1 MKLLSL
7 KGRNIGLL
15 KGDFEFE
22 FDDALTVITGPI
34 GCGKSTILTMIRASL
49 TNSFPGNAASWASW
63 GTPPQ
68 EACYFVVSWRIGN
81 KVLHIAKA
89 VAGEKKFG
97 TLNIP
102 RLRIEHDDGKVEE
115 VFGSKEALERTHA
128 LIPVPAN
135 IIDGHLIVDQDSI
148 TAPVSATPAKFKEII
163 HTLTRT
169 NEMENMRSQVRD
181 VLMTVTVPDVQ
192 GPLQEA
198 LTEKNLAEG
207 EMNRMAEELKSLQQ
221 RFKAVD
227 IDAVNTRLTELEIL
241 KKNDDKRSELEAQR
255 KTSIAAHAQ
264 LQSQLKV
271 YESSLASMLEEKEA
285 KTAAAEEANKMLYS
299 ADALIATSKQRIS
312 LQAQAAKLAKDLQAC
327 IGNQPVEPAE
337 ERPDEEA
344 EHWVLDK
351 LNDTK
356 QNHAI
361 SLRRLN
367 LARQG
372 SCPECG
378 TSTTLCEHDLTQLQA
393 DVTKLSENMDM
404 LNTTLVHVRQL
415 KRTWT
420 QYDND
425 LKDYHV
431 CVETTMAKAAEVN
444 QALENIQDI
453 PDMTVEL
460 KQQISKTVSAFDILK
475 NSISSMQNS
484 ISSIQGHIVSQEGMT
499 KLVESQ
505 LANIPE
511 ARYDD
516 FEYARLS
523 KVSQDAAGL
532 RDQITRL
539 NGNFDMAV
547 KNFERAKQKLETQEK
562 RAAAVKPIERF
573 RSILDKVNGVLMKDG
588 LPRILS
594 LQYMQKLNE
603 RLAFYLNTINA
614 DFTAFIDE
622 NLEFMAKKSDG
633 LLHHAKRLSGGQKQQ
648 ASVCY
653 LLAVNDVFASTL
665 GILALDEP
673 SGAMQ
678 ESNSRD
684 LAEAFNY
691 LAKMGQQTGRQFIVI
706 THSNALAAYGCKQI
720 ALEGSE

>member
-49 TNSFPGNAASWASW
+49 TNSFPGNASSWASW

-97 TLNIP
+97 ALNIP

-115 VFGSKEALERTHA
+115 VFGSKEALEKTHA
-128 LIPVPAN
+128 LIPVPAS

-169 NEMENMRSQVRD
+169 NEMEAMRSQVRD

-198 LTEKNLAEG
+198 QVEKNLAEG
-207 EMNRMAEELKSLQQ
+207 EMNRLAQEIKDLEAQYTEI
-221 RFKAVD
+221 D
-227 IDAVNTRLTELEIL
+227 INAVNIRLETLERL
-241 KKNDDKRSELEAQR
+241 KQNDDKRTQLESQR
-255 KTSIAAHAQ
+255 RTGVSAYNQLNAQ
-264 LQSQLKV
+264 LKNQETALGSLLADK
-271 YESSLASMLEEKEA
+271 ESKQAEA
-285 KTAAAEEANKMLYS
+285 EQATKDLYS
-299 ADALIATSKQRIS
+299 ADMLIAATKQKVV
-312 LQAQAAKLAKDLQAC
+312 LQGKAAQLAKEMQNCL
-327 IGNQPVEPAE
+327 NSQPVEPGA
-337 ERPDEEA
+337 ERPA
-344 EHWVLDK
+344 EGAETWVIDK
-351 LNDTK
+351 LNEFK
-356 QNHAI
+356 QAHAI
-361 SLRRLN
+361 ALRRLN
-367 LARQG
+367 LAKQG

-378 TSTTLCEHDLTQLQA
+378 TSTTMCDHDLAKLQ
-393 DVTKLSENMDM
+393 DEVSTLSVDID
-404 LNTTLVHVRQL
+404 TLSNGLVEVRQL
-415 KRTWT
+415 VKAWNK
-420 QYDND
+420 YDID
-425 LKDYHV
+425 VKDHQV
-431 CVETTMAKAAEVN
+431 CMETAMAKATEVH
-444 QALENIQDI
+444 QALENLQST
-453 PDMTVEL
+453 PDMTVEM
-460 KQQISKTVSAFDILK
+460 KQQFARKVSAFDMLK
-475 NSISSMQNS
+475 NQISAMENSISA
-484 ISSIQGHIVSQEGMT
+484 IHGHM
-499 KLVESQ
+499 ESQ
-505 LANIPE
+505 KGMIELIDNQLADIPP

-516 FEYARLS
+516 NEYARLTKS
-523 KVSQDAAGL
+523 SQDAAQL
-532 RDQITRL
+532 RNSITRL

-547 KNFERAKQKLETQEK
+547 KSFDRAVQKLDVQEK

-603 RLAFYLNTINA
+603 RLAFYLNTIHA

-665 GILALDEP
+665 GVLALDEP

-706 THSNALAAYGCKQI
+706 THSNALAAYGCKHI
-720 ALEGSE
+720 ALEGSD

>member
-49 TNSFPGNAASWASW
+49 TNSFPGNASSWASW

-97 TLNIP
+97 ALNIP

-115 VFGSKEALERTHA
+115 VFGSKEALEKTHA
-128 LIPVPAN
+128 LIPVPAS

-148 TAPVSATPAKFKEII
+148 TAPVSSTPAKFKEII

-169 NEMENMRSQVRD
+169 SEMEAMRSQVRD

-198 LTEKNLAEG
+198 QIEKNLTEG
-207 EMNRMAEELKSLQQ
+207 EMNRLAEEIKNLETEYTEI
-221 RFKAVD
+221 D
-227 IDAVNTRLTELEIL
+227 INAVNIRLETLERL
-241 KKNDDKRSELEAQR
+241 KQNDDKRTQLESQR
-255 KTSIAAHAQ
+255 KTGVSAYSQLNAQ
-264 LQSQLKV
+264 LKNQ
-271 YESSLASMLEEKEA
+271 EASLASLLADKQSRQVEA
-285 KTAAAEEANKMLYS
+285 EQSTKDLYS
-299 ADALIATSKQRIS
+299 ADMLIAATKQKIV
-312 LQAQAAKLAKDLQAC
+312 LQGKAAQLAKELQAC
-327 IGNQPVEPAE
+327 ISSQPVEPQE
-337 ERPDEEA
+337 ERPA
-344 EHWVLDK
+344 EGAETWVIDK
-351 LNDTK
+351 LNEIK
-356 QNHAI
+356 QAHAI
-361 SLRRLN
+361 ALRRLN
-367 LARQG
+367 LAKQG
-372 SCPECG
+372 NCPECG
-378 TSTTLCEHDLTQLQA
+378 TTTTLCKHDLTKLQEEVSNLSA
-393 DVTKLSENMDM
+393 DIATLGDALAEVRRLTKAWNQHDID
-404 LNTTLVHVRQL
+404 V
-415 KRTWT
+415 
-420 QYDND
+420 
-425 LKDYHV
+425 KDYQV
-431 CVETTMAKAAEVN
+431 CVETTMAKATEVQQGLDN
-444 QALENIQDI
+444 LQDT
-453 PDMTVEL
+453 PDMTVEM
-460 KQQISKTVSAFDILK
+460 KQQLARKVSAFDMLK
-475 NSISSMQNS
+475 NQISTLENSISAV
-484 ISSIQGHIVSQEGMT
+484 QGHM
-499 KLVESQ
+499 ESQ
-505 LANIPE
+505 KGMLELIDNQLADIPP

-516 FEYARLS
+516 HEYARLTKS
-523 KVSQDAAGL
+523 SQDAAQL
-532 RDQITRL
+532 STSITRL
-539 NGNFDMAV
+539 KGNFDMAV
-547 KNFERAKQKLETQEK
+547 KSFDRAVQKLEIQEK

-573 RSILDKVNGVLMKDG
+573 RSVLDRVNAVLMKDG
-588 LPRILS
+588 LPRIMS
-594 LQYMQKLNE
+594 LQYMQKLND
-603 RLAFYLNTINA
+603 RMAFYLNTIHA

-633 LLHHAKRLSGGQKQQ
+633 LVHHAKRLSGGQKQQ

-665 GILALDEP
+665 GVLALDEP

-706 THSNALAAYGCKQI
+706 THSNALAAHGCKQI
-720 ALEGSE
+720 ALEGSD